1 MADHCPHSPPAEAF
15 AVRLSYSFSMIP
27 EAFWLALN
35 RFCVGV
41 FATAHDDIEDNK
53 HVHIALW
60 RCEFSHDRLRKH
72 LTKMVAEYIETDH
85 PTGNALMSVKKWDVH
100 EKYLIYM
107 LKGDRHEVCHN
118 SMLDPMFRHSTLEEL
133 KPLLSASYI
142 EYLRKQW
149 EEGNDQKR
157 AYHEWKASPY
167 WPAPPMVPA
176 RDTPEYQDWLK
187 LTTHQTISFD
197 TIREKAI
204 EFSLTRYG
212 GFLNAKVKYEVK
224 DLVSNYC
231 WFNKIKMGPLYI

>member
-15 AVRLSYSFSMIP
+15 AIRLSYAYSRIP
-27 EAFWLALN
+27 QMFWLALN

-72 LTKMVAEYIETDH
+72 LIKMVKEYIEDEC

-118 SMLDPMFRHSTLEEL
+118 STLDPLFRNSDLEVL
-133 KPLLSASYI
+133 KPQLSASYI
-142 EYLRKQW
+142 
-149 EEGNDQKR
+149 
-157 AYHEWKASPY
+157 
-167 WPAPPMVPA
+167 
-176 RDTPEYQDWLK
+176 
-187 LTTHQTISFD
+187 
-197 TIREKAI
+197 
-204 EFSLTRYG
+204 
-212 GFLNAKVKYEVK
+212 
-224 DLVSNYC
+224 
-231 WFNKIKMGPLYI
+231 

>member
-15 AVRLSYSFSMIP
+15 AIRLSYSYQRIP
-27 EAFWLALN
+27 QLFWLALN

-72 LTKMVAEYIETDH
+72 LIKMVKEYIEDEC
-85 PTGNALMSVKKWDVH
+85 PTGNALMSVKKWDVA

-118 SMLDPMFRHSTLEEL
+118 STLDPMFRRTDLEVL
-133 KPLLSASYI
+133 KPQLSSSYI
-142 EYLRKQW
+142 DYLRQSW

-157 AYHEWKASPY
+157 AYQEWKNSPQ
-167 WPAPPMVPA
+167 WPQPPTYT
-176 RDTPEYQDWLK
+176 RDEIMAMKGHIPTLP
-187 LTTHQTISFD
+187 FD

-204 EFSLTRYG
+204 EFSLTRHG
-212 GFLNAKVKYEVK
+212 GMICPKVRYEVK

-231 WFNKIKMGPLYI
+231 LFNKIKMGPLYI

>member
-15 AVRLSYSFSMIP
+15 AVRLSYSFIMIP

-41 FATAHDDIEDNK
+41 FATAHDDIEDNR

-60 RCEFSHDRLRKH
+60 RCEFSHDRLLKH
-72 LTKMVAEYIETDH
+72 LTKMVAEYIEIDH

-157 AYHEWKASPY
+157 AYHEWKASPF
-167 WPAPPMVPA
+167 WPTIPRQTTEEFLM
-176 RDTPEYQDWLK
+176 DTALRIP
-187 LTTHQTISFD
+187 TIPFD

-204 EFSLTRYG
+204 GFSLTRYG
-212 GFLNAKVKYEVK
+212 GFLNAKVKHEVK
-224 DLVSNYC
+224 DLVSNFC